1 MTLNALLDA
10 PFYIGG
16 SAAAD
21 VPSLYDCALNGRPYM
36 LDLEAKAGIDFVF
49 THQSVP
55 RLRQQADAGTS
66 PSEASLNPDDLW
78 RRSQDTW
85 HDGAGQAF
93 LDRTESDPARF
104 DTSKGVDVWDKWQLS
119 LLNDT
124 TLKVSSVNT
133 NLQLLTAGD
142 YLYLCDGS
150 TLQFTTDITT
160 GAPVWQTVFSPYP
173 GLDTTRITSI
183 ATDGYTVYAT
193 QPYASGG
200 VAGVYAMQRG
210 SIAQKAGTVPYNA
223 LVCTLLRY
231 VKGRLMAANNNV
243 IYNITSTSVPAA
255 LYTHPNT
262 DFHWV
267 DFAEGTSVLY
277 AAGYSGD
284 KSIIYKTSVVADGS
298 SLSVPIVAAQL
309 PDGEIIRSMTGY
321 LGFLLIGTDKGVR
334 LATADS
340 VSNLTLGALIPT
352 DNPVLCFEAQDRFV
366 WYGLT
371 DYDST
376 SSGLGRVDLSAFTAS
391 TTAAYASDLMATAQ
405 GDVTSVVTFQN
416 VRVFTVN
423 GQGVYCEAATPVASG
438 TLDSGQITYKLPDA
452 KVAMFVDV
460 HADNGSVGASISTDG
475 GPFVSLGTHTD
486 AETTFVCEAKRG
498 ARFNIRLTLTATNF
512 VAPVVRSFT
521 LRSYPTATTSV
532 VITAPLLLAETL
544 QLNDQSET
552 GTIPTSQLDAI
563 RDLRA
568 AQIPVTWKEPSGTYT
583 VMVEDYEWRPH
594 HQTNFRDGWNGT
606 VLVRMKVIQ

>member
-1 MTLNALLDA
+1 VTLSSLLDA
-10 PFYIGG
+10 PFYVGG

-21 VPSLYDCALNGRPYM
+21 VPSLYDCSLNGRPYM
-36 LDLEAKAGIDFVF
+36 IDLEAKQGIDFVF
-49 THQSVP
+49 SHQTVP
-55 RLRQQADAGTS
+55 RLRQQADQGTS

-78 RRSQDTW
+78 RRSQDSW

-93 LDRTESDPARF
+93 LDRTESDPARY

-124 TLKVSSVNT
+124 TRKVTSVNT

-150 TLQFTTDITT
+150 TLQFTTNITT

-173 GLDTTRITSI
+173 GLDTSQITSI

-210 SIAQKAGTVPYNA
+210 SIAQKAGTVPFNA

-243 IYNITSTSVPAA
+243 IYNITSSSVPAA
-255 LYTHPNT
+255 LYTHPNA

-284 KSIIYKTSVVADGS
+284 KSIIYKTAVVADGS
-298 SLSVPIVAAQL
+298 SLSIPTVAAQL
-309 PDGEIIRSMTGY
+309 PDGEVVQSMTGY
-321 LGFLLIGTDKGVR
+321 LGFLLIGTNQGVR

-340 VSNLTLGALIPT
+340 VANLTLGSLIPT

-371 DYDST
+371 NYDST
-376 SSGLGRVDLSAFTAS
+376 STGLGRTDLSSFTAS
-391 TTAAYASDLMATAQ
+391 TTPAYASDLMATAQ
-405 GDVTSVVTFQN
+405 GNVTSVVTFQD
-416 VRVFTVN
+416 VRVFAVD
-423 GQGVYCEAATPVASG
+423 GQGVYCEAATPVSSG
-438 TLDSGQITYKLPDA
+438 SLDSGQITYKLPDA

-460 HADNGSVGASISTDG
+460 HADNGSVEVSISTDG
-475 GPFVSLGTHTD
+475 GPFVSLGTHADT
-486 AETTFVCEAKRG
+486 AATFVCEAKRG
-498 ARFNIRLTLTATNF
+498 ARFNIRLTLTATNA
-512 VAPVVRSFT
+512 VSPVVRSFT
-521 LRSYPTATTSV
+521 LRSYPTATTSL
-532 VITAPLLLAETL
+532 VITAPLLLSENL
-544 QLNDQSET
+544 QLNDQSEA
-552 GTIPTSQLDAI
+552 GINPTTELNAI

-568 AQIPVTWKEPSGTYT
+568 AQVPVTWKESSGTYT

-594 HQTNFRDGWNGT
+594 HQTIDRSGWNGT
-606 VLVRMKVIQ
+606 VTVRMKAIQ